1 MTNDRDD
8 AATLAAIGVS
18 ISLAASVVHE
28 ALGHGVSCIAE
39 HGHITL
45 LTFLVFRCLD
55 GAVWTDGGGPIAV
68 LIAGAVSLILL
79 QRLRPRQQLAR
90 LWLFNFGTMSLLWA
104 CGQALSEAFDGS
116 DDWGHV
122 AHDLSWP
129 TWWHQALGIAS
140 LIGYAFVM
148 RWAVKLAT
156 PIAGGSP
163 GRLLIPYGSAM
174 LSAIAL
180 GSLWHG
186 ARLASALDGFLS
198 FGVAPMGYLLIAR
211 RLSVAQAS
219 HPPYLRRTNS
229 FVALVALVWLAFAL
243 TVARGIGPLA

>member
-1 MTNDRDD
+1 M
-8 AATLAAIGVS
+8 S
-18 ISLAASVVHE
+18 ISLTASLVHE
-28 ALGHGVSCIAE
+28 ALGHGLSCITE
-39 HGHITL
+39 HGRITL

-55 GAVWTDGGGPIAV
+55 GGVWTDGGGPIAV
-68 LIAGAVSLILL
+68 LIAGMASLILL
-79 QRLRPRQQLAR
+79 HRLPHRQQLTR
-90 LWLFNFGTMSLLWA
+90 LWLLNFGTMSLLWA
-104 CGQALSEAFDGS
+104 CGQAISEAFDGS

-129 TWWHQALGIAS
+129 TWWHQALGMVS
-140 LIGYAFVM
+140 LIGYASVVRWVM
-148 RWAVKLAT
+148 KHAE
-156 PIAGGSP
+156 PIVAGAP

-211 RLSVAQAS
+211 RWSIAKGH
-219 HPPYLRRTNS
+219 HPPQLPRATR
-229 FVALVALVWLAFAL
+229 FIALVAMLWLAFAL
-243 TVARGIGPLA
+243 TVARGIGLLA

>member
-18 ISLAASVVHE
+18 ISLAASVAHE
-28 ALGHGVSCIAE
+28 ALGHGISCIAE

-55 GAVWTDGGGPIAV
+55 GGVWTDGGGPIAV
-68 LIAGAVSLILL
+68 LIAGALSLILL
-79 QRLRPRQQLAR
+79 HKLPPRQQLAR
-90 LWLFNFGTMSLLWA
+90 LWLLNFATMSLLWS
-104 CGQALSEAFDGS
+104 CGQDLSESFDGS

-129 TWWHQALGIAS
+129 TWWHQALGIVS
-140 LIGYAFVM
+140 LAGYTFVM
-148 RWAVKLAT
+148 RWVVKLAKS
-156 PIAGGSP
+156 IVGGAP
-163 GRLLIPYGSAM
+163 GRLLIPYSSAM
-174 LSAIAL
+174 LSAVAL

-211 RLSVAQAS
+211 RLSVAKAH
-219 HPPYLRRTNS
+219 HPPYLPHTRC
-229 FVALVALVWLAFAL
+229 FIALVALLWLAFAL